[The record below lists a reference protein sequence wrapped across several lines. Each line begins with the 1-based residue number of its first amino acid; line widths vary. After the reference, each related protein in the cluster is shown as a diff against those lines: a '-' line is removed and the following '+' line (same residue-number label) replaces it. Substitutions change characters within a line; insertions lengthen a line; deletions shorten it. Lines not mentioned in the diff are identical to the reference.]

1 MFGTIIFGLFVVL
14 LWATAE
20 PLIYLRRYLT
30 KRYGSCN
37 PKSLNAWFFKAL
49 NCVPCSSFYLGMI
62 IYFTYPYIPEFLMY
76 SIYLSGT
83 VMLIS
88 ILKNR
93 YYDEGTFN

>member
-1 MFGTIIFGLFVVL
+1 MIQMLIFGLFCML

-20 PLIYLRRYLT
+20 PLIYMRNKWT
-30 KRYGSCN
+30 KHWCSGW
-37 PKSLNAWFFKAL
+37 KLWVKKAL
-49 NCVPCSSFYLGMI
+49 NCVPCSSFYIGMI
-62 IYFTYPYIPEFLMY
+62 IYFTYPYIPLFLMY

-83 VMLIS
+83 VMLIQ